1 LISETYKF
9 IGLWFVCLD
18 YHVTA
23 KASETRDK
31 ITMEENEKDDAGD
44 ALLLLGAA
52 GFTGADEAVGGLTC
66 SA

>member
-1 LISETYKF
+1 
-9 IGLWFVCLD
+9 
-18 YHVTA
+18 VTA